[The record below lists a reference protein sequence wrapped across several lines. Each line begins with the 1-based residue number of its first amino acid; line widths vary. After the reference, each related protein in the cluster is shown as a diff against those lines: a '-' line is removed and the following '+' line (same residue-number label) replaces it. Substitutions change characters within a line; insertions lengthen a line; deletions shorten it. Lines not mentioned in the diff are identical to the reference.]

1 MIQIYGSPRS
11 SAGRCYWLLEEL
23 GLAYQRQPLDMRAR
37 EHKSER
43 YLKLNPAG
51 KVPCLV
57 DGDLTLW
64 ESMAINQY
72 LVDQYGGALGLG
84 GATPAERGRIAQW
97 SYWSILDLQRPLID
111 MFIQLVFVPEPKRDL
126 GVIER
131 ARALLPPL
139 LEILDRHLAGREY
152 LVTDR
157 FTVGDLN
164 VASVV
169 SICGS
174 VGHDLSSFASLGAWL
189 RRATARPAHHRYMA
203 LES

>member
-43 YLKLNPAG
+43 YLKLNPTG

-57 DGDLTLW
+57 DGDLTIW

-72 LVDQYGGALGLG
+72 LVDAYGGPLG
-84 GATPAERGRIAQW
+84 GATPAERGLIAQW

-111 MFIQLVFVPEPKRDL
+111 MFIQLVFVPEPKRDHAA
-126 GVIER
+126 VER
-131 ARALLPPL
+131 ARTLLPPL
-139 LEILDRHLAGREY
+139 LEILDRHLAQREF
-152 LVTDR
+152 LVADR

-164 VASVV
+164 VASVA

-174 VGHDLSSFASLGAWL
+174 VGFDLTPYGSLDGWL
-189 RRATARPAHHRYMA
+189 ARCRMRPAHQRYAA

>member
-43 YLKLNPAG
+43 YLKLNPTG

-57 DGDLTLW
+57 DGELTLW

-72 LVDQYGGALGLG
+72 LVDKYGGPLG
-84 GATPAERGRIAQW
+84 GATPEERGLVAQW

-111 MFIQLVFVPEPKRDL
+111 MFIQLVFVPEPKRDI

-139 LEILDRHLAGREY
+139 LEILDRHLAGRDY

-174 VGHDLSSFASLGAWL
+174 VGHDLTPYGSLDGWL
-189 RRATARPAHHRYMA
+189 ARCRMRPAHQRYAA

>member
-23 GLAYQRQPLDMRAR
+23 GLAYRRQPLDMRAK

-43 YLKLNPAG
+43 YLRLNPTG

-57 DGDLTLW
+57 DGELTIW

-72 LVDQYGGALGLG
+72 LVDEYPSPLG
-84 GATPAERGRIAQW
+84 GATPEERGLIAQW

-111 MFIQLVFVPEPKRDL
+111 MFIQLVFVPEPKRDH

-139 LEILDRHLAGREY
+139 LEILDRHLASREY
-152 LVTDR
+152 LVADR
-157 FTVGDLN
+157 FTVADLN

-174 VGHDLSSFASLGAWL
+174 VGHELTPYRAVDAWL
-189 RRATARPAHHRYMA
+189 ARCKARPAHERYAA
-203 LES
+203 LDP